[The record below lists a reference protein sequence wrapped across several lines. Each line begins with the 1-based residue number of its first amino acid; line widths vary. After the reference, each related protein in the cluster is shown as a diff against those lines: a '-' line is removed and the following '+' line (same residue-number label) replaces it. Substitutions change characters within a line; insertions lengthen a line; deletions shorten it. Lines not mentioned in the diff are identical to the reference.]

1 MKIACLKLIPQ
12 KENEPKKKKKNPILS
27 NNFVHSKIILKTK
40 MNKELKNE
48 IGYHLA
54 GPTRVR
60 KVIEPMMS

>member
-1 MKIACLKLIPQ
+1 MNP
-12 KENEPKKKKKNPILS
+12 KKKNPILS